1 MNNLIKALSNE
12 LTKLP
17 ICYQYIEE
25 LDSTSINTNSL
36 ETNKFVKSKFHQTSK
51 LLIQKFSKP
60 ICKQISL
67 KEL

>member
-1 MNNLIKALSNE
+1 MNDFIKVLGDELI
-12 LTKLP
+12 KLP
-17 ICYQYIEE
+17 ICYHYIEE
-25 LDSTSINTNSL
+25 LGSSSVNTISL

-67 KEL
+67 NEL